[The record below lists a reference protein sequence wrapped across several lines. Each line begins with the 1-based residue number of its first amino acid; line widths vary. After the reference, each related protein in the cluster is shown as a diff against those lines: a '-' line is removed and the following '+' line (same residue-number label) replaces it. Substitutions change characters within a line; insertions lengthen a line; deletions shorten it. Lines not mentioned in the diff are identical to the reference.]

1 MNASSRQISLPGI
14 AAFIAAVIT
23 TAQFLIGLYVWSTK
37 SSPSVNML
45 AVQLSTFIGSLVF
58 RSGLVFLIVRW
69 HGEYRDQLAFRRPA
83 LPLTAFA
90 LCLLV
95 WQATQV
101 LVFQALVGMLRG
113 GSLSL
118 THIVTLIAPVN
129 AVLYALVAWL
139 AWWFVTHLFRN
150 DALPGAPRGNAR
162 RRIAGLAA
170 WLFASVLL
178 LFMTQAVMILLDY
191 FDDDLKLVMLNY
203 VGDRRSRRDRLRRRD
218 ARPASRSRSTAR
230 PASAGG
236 VACVDGIGPAAGLC
250 GAAPRG
256 RRARNSQPDVRHHAG
271 RRSRRNRR
279 GLLGVVPRV
288 LCRCASRDRW
298 TVARHA
304 VGVKPA
310 SGYGVIRVHDKTTR
324 GDSAACA
331 SAHAP
336 APYTHATSC
345 FKCSARC
352 GR

>member
-95 WQATQV
+95 WQAAQV

-150 DALPGAPRGNAR
+150 DALQGAPRGNAR

-203 VGDRRSRRDRLRRRD
+203 VG
-218 ARPASRSRSTAR
+218 
-230 PASAGG
+230 
-236 VACVDGIGPAAGLC
+236 GIVVPAAIVFAGAMLGLPRDLGRLHVRRLLGASLASMASVLLLAYAVLRLVGDVLGIASLMSGIMPVVVLAAT
-250 GAAPRG
+250 GAAYWVWFRVFYAAA
-256 RRARNSQPDVRHHAG
+256 RRETAGPSQGMP
-271 RRSRRNRR
+271 
-279 GLLGVVPRV
+279 
-288 LCRCASRDRW
+288 
-298 TVARHA
+298 
-304 VGVKPA
+304 
-310 SGYGVIRVHDKTTR
+310 
-324 GDSAACA
+324 SA
-331 SAHAP
+331 
-336 APYTHATSC
+336 
-345 FKCSARC
+345 
-352 GR
+352 